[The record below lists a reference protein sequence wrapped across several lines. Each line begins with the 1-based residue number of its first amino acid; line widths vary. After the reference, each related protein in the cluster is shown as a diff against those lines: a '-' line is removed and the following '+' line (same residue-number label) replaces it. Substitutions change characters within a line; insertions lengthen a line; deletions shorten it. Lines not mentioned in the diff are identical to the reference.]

1 MAKITSLPKEIET
14 RLDNNYMF
22 NKFGIVNLKV
32 LRLDWKTEL
41 TDEEIKDLINKRF
54 AKEMVG
60 ETIEFI

>member
-14 RLDNNYMF
+14 RLDRNYMF
-22 NKFGIVNLKV
+22 TKFGIVNLKV

>member
-1 MAKITSLPKEIET
+1 
-14 RLDNNYMF
+14 MF

-32 LRLDWKTEL
+32 LRLDWKTDL

>member
-32 LRLDWKTEL
+32 LRLDWKTDL
-41 TDEEIKDLINKRF
+41 TDEEMKDLINKRF
-54 AKEMVG
+54 AKEFVG
-60 ETIEFI
+60 EKIEFI

>member
-41 TDEEIKDLINKRF
+41 SDEEIKDLINKRF